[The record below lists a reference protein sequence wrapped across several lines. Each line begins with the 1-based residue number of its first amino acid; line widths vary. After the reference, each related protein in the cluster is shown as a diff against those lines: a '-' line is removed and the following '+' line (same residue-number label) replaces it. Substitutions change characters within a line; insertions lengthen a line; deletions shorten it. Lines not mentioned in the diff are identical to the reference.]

1 MSKISRMLMV
11 MAGVLFCLLFSDA
24 FSMTT
29 AASNSKDCLDD
40 LNVGVAVIIDP
51 SAYDNDANKQAVMA
65 LQELVKAKEEEK
77 RAESDLFM
85 ADVQVAMNVREEP
98 TEESAK
104 VGLLYKDCGGR
115 ILERGDGWTRI
126 KSGDLVGWACNDYLV
141 FGEDA
146 ENMANEVGFQIA
158 VVQAD
163 ALRLRREP
171 SEDAK
176 VVGLIAKGES
186 YEVAGEPENGWVPVI
201 YDEDEQGY
209 VSEECVSLEFRIDA
223 GETMVA
229 IEKRKKEEEEAKRK
243 AALTANRGAIVAN
256 ADKTRLLA
264 ALIQCEAGTVSEEGM
279 LAVGAVVM
287 NRVRSGAYPNT
298 ISGVIYA
305 SGQFTPALNGKV
317 AARYNGTVH
326 EACIRAAQR
335 ALNGETNVGGATHF
349 KRAGKHDGM
358 LIGGNVF
365 W

>member
-85 ADVQVAMNVREEP
+85 ADVQAAMNVREEP

-229 IEKRKKEEEEAKRK
+229 IEKRKEEEEEAKRK
-243 AALTANRGAIVAN
+243 AALTANRGAIAAN
-256 ADKTRLLA
+256 ADETRLLA

>member
-1 MSKISRMLMV
+1 MSKISRVLMV
-11 MAGVLFCLLFSDA
+11 MAGVLFCLLFSDT

-29 AASNSKDCLDD
+29 AASNSKECLDD

-51 SAYDNDANKQAVMA
+51 SAYDNDANKQAVIA
-65 LQELVKAKEEEK
+65 LQEMVKAKEEEK
-77 RAESDLFM
+77 KQESDLFM

-115 ILERGDGWTRI
+115 ILERGEGWTRI

-141 FGEDA
+141 FGEEA
-146 ENMANEVGFQIA
+146 EAMANDVGFQIA
-158 VVQAD
+158 VVQVD
-163 ALRLRREP
+163 ALRLRKEP

-176 VVGLIAKGES
+176 VVGLIAEGES
-186 YEVAGEPENGWVPVI
+186 YEVAGEPENGWVPVV
-201 YDEDEQGY
+201 YDEDETGY
-209 VSEECVSLEFRIDA
+209 VSQECVTMDFRIDA
-223 GETMVA
+223 GKTMIA
-229 IEKRKKEEEEAKRK
+229 IEKEEEEKRK
-243 AALTANRGAIVAN
+243 AALTANRGAVIAN
-256 ADKTRLLA
+256 ADESRLLA
-264 ALIQCEAGTVSEEGM
+264 ALIQCEAGTASEEGM

-287 NRVRSGAYPNT
+287 NRVRSAAYPNT
-298 ISGVIYA
+298 ITGVIYA
-305 SGQFTPALNGKV
+305 SGQFTPALNGKL

-326 EACIRAAQR
+326 EACIRAAQK

-349 KRAGKHDGM
+349 RRAGRHEGM